1 MELLKDIVYVDKTDD
16 EDETDKAEL
25 GGERRA
31 CRALC
36 PSASRINHLS
46 LILMLDDTS
55 ALTTQDPSV
64 SFRALRL
71 ISTPIK

>member
-31 CRALC
+31 C
-36 PSASRINHLS
+36 
-46 LILMLDDTS
+46 
-55 ALTTQDPSV
+55 
-64 SFRALRL
+64 
-71 ISTPIK
+71 